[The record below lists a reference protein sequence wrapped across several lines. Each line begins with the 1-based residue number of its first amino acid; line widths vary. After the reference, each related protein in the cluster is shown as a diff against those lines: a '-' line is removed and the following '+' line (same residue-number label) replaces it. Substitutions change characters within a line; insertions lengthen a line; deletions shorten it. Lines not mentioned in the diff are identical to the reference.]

1 MWVYDKKTQYPIN
14 ITRPD
19 PRMAKL
25 ILTQYGGPN
34 GELAASLRYLS
45 QRYAMPNKESKA
57 ILTDIG
63 TEELAHFEM
72 VGTIISQLVKGV
84 PPEELERMGYGP
96 VYAVHGKGVFP
107 SDSNGVPFTAA
118 YIESMSDPIANL
130 NEDLAA
136 EQKARATYEYLIN
149 MADDPDV
156 IDPLRFLRA
165 REIVH
170 YQRFG
175 EALRITQ
182 ELMSKKKMYF
192 SNPKMP
198 NRMNMPPSPAQTAPN
213 MMNMPASPAMQNM
226 PKGMPVSPTQN
237 IPNLM
242 NMPPVSPA
250 DRKNMQMPENI
261 QNIPGPLSP
270 QTEKKK

>member
-1 MWVYDKKTQYPIN
+1 
-14 ITRPD
+14 
-19 PRMAKL
+19 MAKL

-72 VGTIISQLVKGV
+72 IGTMITQLVKDV
-84 PPEELERMGYGP
+84 PPKELERMGFGSI
-96 VYAVHGKGVFP
+96 YAIHGKGVYP

-118 YIESMSDPIANL
+118 YIESMSDPITNL

-136 EQKARATYEYLIN
+136 EQKARSTYEFLIN

-156 IDPLRFLRA
+156 IEPLRFLRE
-165 REIVH
+165 REVVH

-175 EALRITQ
+175 EALRIVQ
-182 ELMSKKKMYF
+182 EAMRRKKMYYKPNNLAGLAA
-192 SNPKMP
+192 NPDMKDISE
-198 NRMNMPPSPAQTAPN
+198 NA
-213 MMNMPASPAMQNM
+213 
-226 PKGMPVSPTQN
+226 N
-237 IPNLM
+237 IPNPI
-242 NMPPVSPA
+242 NPNPISPL
-250 DRKNMQMPENI
+250 NI
-261 QNIPGPLSP
+261 HNIPGPILP
-270 QTEKKK
+270 DTKQDNKKKQ